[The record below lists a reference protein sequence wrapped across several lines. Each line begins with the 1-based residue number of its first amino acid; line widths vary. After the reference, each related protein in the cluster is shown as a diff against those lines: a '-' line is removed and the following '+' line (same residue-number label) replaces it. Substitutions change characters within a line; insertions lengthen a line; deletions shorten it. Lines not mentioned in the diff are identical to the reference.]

1 MKHICDQNCHISTTF
16 SQTYL
21 ALSKNLD
28 VMDEKAA
35 EEGSIDVKKS
45 GVLQHNNSSSAGG
58 EKGID
63 GKSVSNKTS
72 TYNTS
77 SLNRVAT
84 VNPAPVLPANNIS
97 MENKAP
103 LAILDSASS
112 LLSKD
117 SLVPLSVVLNV
128 GGQKF
133 ETLVRNFSSNFPNSR
148 LWKLAHAIEAGA
160 GTEELLQL
168 CDRFKRGHFGS
179 AGNDFLK
186 CQEICI
192 KICITKKLN

>member
-1 MKHICDQNCHISTTF
+1 
-16 SQTYL
+16 
-21 ALSKNLD
+21 
-28 VMDEKAA
+28 MDGKAA

-45 GVLQHNNSSSAGG
+45 GIIQHNNSG
-58 EKGID
+58 EKSSD
-63 GKSVSNKTS
+63 GKSVSNKITS
-72 TYNTS
+72 TTHNTA

-117 SLVPLSVVLNV
+117 NQIPLSVVLNV

-133 ETLVRNFSSNFPNSR
+133 ETLVKNFSTNFPQSR
-148 LWKLAHAIEAGA
+148 LWRLAHAIENGA
-160 GTEELLQL
+160 GIEEILQF
-168 CDRFKRGHFGS
+168 CDRFKRGNPGS
-179 AGNDFLK
+179 GGKNFV
-186 CQEICI
+186 
-192 KICITKKLN
+192 LNRT

>member
-1 MKHICDQNCHISTTF
+1 
-16 SQTYL
+16 
-21 ALSKNLD
+21 
-28 VMDEKAA
+28 MDEKAA

-45 GVLQHNNSSSAGG
+45 GVLQHNNRSAAG
-58 EKGID
+58 EKSNN
-63 GKSVSNKTS
+63 GKSVSNQITS
-72 TYNTS
+72 TTHNTA

-117 SLVPLSVVLNV
+117 GTHVPISIVLNV

-133 ETLVRNFSSNFPNSR
+133 ETLVRNFAENFPNSR
-148 LWKLAHAIEAGA
+148 LWRLAHAIQNGG
-160 GTEELLQL
+160 GTEEILQI
-168 CDRFKRGHFGS
+168 CDRFKRGNPGS
-179 AGNDFLK
+179 GGKLLTLFVQVTHPLK
-186 CQEICI
+186 
-192 KICITKKLN
+192 

>member
-1 MKHICDQNCHISTTF
+1 
-16 SQTYL
+16 
-21 ALSKNLD
+21 
-28 VMDEKAA
+28 MDEKAA

-45 GVLQHNNSSSAGG
+45 GVLHNNSN
-58 EKGID
+58 D
-63 GKSVSNKTS
+63 GNSVPNKT
-72 TYNTS
+72 THNTA

-117 SLVPLSVVLNV
+117 NQIPLSVVLNV

-133 ETLVRNFSSNFPNSR
+133 ETLLKNFSSNFPNSR

-160 GTEELLQL
+160 GTEEILQF
-168 CDRFKRGHFGS
+168 CDRFKRGHLGS
-179 AGNDFLK
+179 AGRK
-186 CQEICI
+186 
-192 KICITKKLN
+192 

>member
-1 MKHICDQNCHISTTF
+1 
-16 SQTYL
+16 
-21 ALSKNLD
+21 
-28 VMDEKAA
+28 MDEKAA

-45 GVLQHNNSSSAGG
+45 GVLHNNSNDGNSAP
-58 EKGID
+58 
-63 GKSVSNKTS
+63 NKT
-72 TYNTS
+72 THNTA

-117 SLVPLSVVLNV
+117 NQIPLSVVLNV

-133 ETLVRNFSSNFPNSR
+133 ETLLKNFSSNFPNSR

-160 GTEELLQL
+160 GTEELLHF

-179 AGNDFLK
+179 AG
-186 CQEICI
+186 
-192 KICITKKLN
+192 KK

>member
-1 MKHICDQNCHISTTF
+1 
-16 SQTYL
+16 
-21 ALSKNLD
+21 
-28 VMDEKAA
+28 MDGKAA

-45 GVLQHNNSSSAGG
+45 GVLPHNNSSSV
-58 EKGID
+58 EKD
-63 GKSVSNKTS
+63 GKSVSNQITS
-72 TYNTS
+72 TTHNTS

-117 SLVPLSVVLNV
+117 SLIPLSVVLNV

-133 ETLVRNFSSNFPNSR
+133 ETL
-148 LWKLAHAIEAGA
+148 L
-160 GTEELLQL
+160 
-168 CDRFKRGHFGS
+168 
-179 AGNDFLK
+179 
-186 CQEICI
+186 
-192 KICITKKLN
+192 

>member
-1 MKHICDQNCHISTTF
+1 MELPHFFTTF

-28 VMDEKAA
+28 VMDGKAA

-45 GVLQHNNSSSAGG
+45 GVLPHNNSSSV
-58 EKGID
+58 EKD
-63 GKSVSNKTS
+63 GKSVSNQITS
-72 TYNTS
+72 TTHNTS

-117 SLVPLSVVLNV
+117 SLIPLSVVLNV

-133 ETLVRNFSSNFPNSR
+133 ETLLRNFSSNFPNSR

-160 GTEELLQL
+160 STEELLQI
-168 CDRFKRGHFGS
+168 CDRFKRGHLGS
-179 AGNDFLK
+179 AGN
-186 CQEICI
+186 
-192 KICITKKLN
+192 KKVLLI

>member
-1 MKHICDQNCHISTTF
+1 MKHICDQNYHISITF

-35 EEGSIDVKKS
+35 EEGAIDVKKS
-45 GVLQHNNSSSAGG
+45 GVLQHNNSSAGG

-63 GKSVSNKTS
+63 GKSVSNKIS
-72 TYNTS
+72 THNTAA
-77 SLNRVAT
+77 LNRVAT

-117 SLVPLSVVLNV
+117 NLVPLSVVLNV

-133 ETLVRNFSSNFPNSR
+133 ETLLRNFSSNFPNSR

-160 GTEELLQL
+160 GTEEILQL

-179 AGNDFLK
+179 AGNA
-186 CQEICI
+186 
-192 KICITKKLN
+192 